1 MDGRVGNRKVHF
13 PSHLCLIFMGDGRH
27 GSLRRGGRDF
37 CLLKLGLPGS
47 VVGTTPLL
55 ADRGC
60 VG

>member
-1 MDGRVGNRKVHF
+1 
-13 PSHLCLIFMGDGRH
+13 MGDGRH